1 MKYILSIVLL
11 IPLFGLAQKTDCT
24 IYHDGTFYNY
34 PKNSAIT
41 TLSIRNGNVSKEV
54 DEGTTDTSYW
64 SIKWLNNCRYELR
77 FQNSKGN
84 MNGTKPFLKE
94 HSMVCSITE
103 LYSDYYIY
111 EAYLDKINGMFITKD
126 TVWLQPKKIVNN
138 RLIFTPLQ
146 TEAMLKKE
154 KFSDTSQYAVLYVY
168 RSKKI
173 AGMLIDYP
181 VYVENLP
188 IFFARNNSASI
199 FKFYRQGSATFT
211 ATTEA
216 GTTTLTQDIKFG
228 KIYYLKCTIHILTM
242 GKADLK
248 FLPEDKGK
256 DEFEDVGR

>member
-94 HSMVCSITE
+94 HSMVCSIT
-103 LYSDYYIY
+103 
-111 EAYLDKINGMFITKD
+111 
-126 TVWLQPKKIVNN
+126 
-138 RLIFTPLQ
+138 
-146 TEAMLKKE
+146 
-154 KFSDTSQYAVLYVY
+154 
-168 RSKKI
+168 
-173 AGMLIDYP
+173 
-181 VYVENLP
+181 
-188 IFFARNNSASI
+188 
-199 FKFYRQGSATFT
+199 
-211 ATTEA
+211 
-216 GTTTLTQDIKFG
+216 
-228 KIYYLKCTIHILTM
+228 
-242 GKADLK
+242 
-248 FLPEDKGK
+248 
-256 DEFEDVGR
+256 